1 MDIVRK
7 LGTAVVFIVPTF
19 VFSGLVWDWF
29 HSWAAVV
36 VMTIIMALTYTSV
49 IAGWPVAVHK
59 KR

>member
-29 HSWAAVV
+29 HSWTAVV
-36 VMTIIMALTYTSV
+36 VMMIIVALTYTSV
-49 IAGWPVAVHK
+49 IAGWPVAFHK